1 MAADEVRIELGAWEE
16 LRAEAAPIRYAVFV
30 DEQRVPEDLE
40 IDAFDPLSVHALARD
55 SAGKPVGTGRLL
67 PDGRIGRMAVL
78 PEARGS
84 GIGSALLRALMDESR
99 RRGNREALLSA
110 QVHAAPFYQRHGYA
124 VEGDPYD
131 DAGIAHVDMRR
142 KL

>member
-1 MAADEVRIELGAWEE
+1 MAADELRVELGSWDEFRE
-16 LRAEAAPIRYAVFV
+16 EAAAIRYAVFV

-40 IDAFDPLSVHALARD
+40 IDEFDPLSVHALARD
-55 SAGKPVGTGRLL
+55 ATGKALGTGRLL

-78 PEARGS
+78 PQARGR
-84 GIGSALLRALMDESR
+84 GIGSALLRVLMDESR
-99 RRGNREALLSA
+99 RRGNRDAVLSA
-110 QVHAAPFYQRHGYA
+110 QVHAAAFYERHGYA